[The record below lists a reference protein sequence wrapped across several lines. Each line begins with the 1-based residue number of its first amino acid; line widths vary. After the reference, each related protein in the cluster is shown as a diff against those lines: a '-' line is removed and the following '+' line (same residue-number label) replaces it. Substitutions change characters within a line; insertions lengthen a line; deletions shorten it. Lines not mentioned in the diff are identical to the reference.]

1 MLAFAVDTTD
11 SAPSSSPPCG
21 DPDLVHNLLHLQ
33 CSVEKYVLKNLIAHT
48 HTKNFCLNSC

>member
-1 MLAFAVDTTD
+1 MLAFDTTD

-21 DPDLVHNLLHLQ
+21 DPDLVHNQLHLQ

-48 HTKNFCLNSC
+48 HSKMFCLNSC